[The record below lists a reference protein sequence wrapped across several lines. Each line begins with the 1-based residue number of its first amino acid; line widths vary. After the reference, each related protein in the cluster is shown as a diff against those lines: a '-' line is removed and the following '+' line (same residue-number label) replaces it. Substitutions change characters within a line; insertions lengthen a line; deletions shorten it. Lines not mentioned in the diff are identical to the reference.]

1 MREWNVPLVLLLGRR
16 ICVVSLNLSN
26 QEFHVTRFAYAPAA
40 GWFQNHLPLVLVH
53 ASAAASGL
61 IKNHKS

>member
-1 MREWNVPLVLLLGRR
+1 M
-16 ICVVSLNLSN
+16 VSLNLSN